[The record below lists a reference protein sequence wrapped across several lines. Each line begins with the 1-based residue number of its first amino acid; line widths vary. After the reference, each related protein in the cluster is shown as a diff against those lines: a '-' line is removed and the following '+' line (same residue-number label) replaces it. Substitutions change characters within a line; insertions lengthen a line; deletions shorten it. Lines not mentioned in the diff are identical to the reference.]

1 MGFEKKQ
8 AVAGLLATCLFSACD
23 GFIVISSA
31 PSVVPATLAFVEV
44 SPASLSR
51 SLFPGQTCAVLSP
64 VAVPFSVNVT
74 AGTSPVTVSEVRF
87 HSSDPFRSV
96 ASPTLYDS
104 TSLSRK
110 FGNATVASF
119 GYRTFGFTHTF
130 PCVTGGVVLYIWVT
144 TTDGSGVARQ
154 SAHQVPMR

>member
-1 MGFEKKQ
+1 MGFDKNQ
-8 AVAGLLATCLFSACD
+8 AIATLLATCLFSACD

-31 PSVVPATLAFVEV
+31 PSVVPVTLAFVEV
-44 SPASLSR
+44 SPTTLSR
-51 SLFPGQTCAVLSP
+51 SQFPGHTCAVVSP

-74 AGTSPVTVSEVRF
+74 AGASPVIVSEVRF
-87 HSSDPFRSV
+87 YSTDPFRSV
-96 ASPTLYDS
+96 ASPTIYDS
-104 TSLSRK
+104 TSLARK

-130 PCVTGGVVLYIWVT
+130 PCVTGGVVLHIWVT

-154 SAHQVPMR
+154 SSHQVPMR